1 MMRTPEPLGPQGADP
16 HAGAAAAAL
25 PGTWPDRPFGVH
37 FRMSRWKSLVVL
49 VAIPLILL
57 LVQIILFQG
66 VVLIEGPADPNKPA
80 LTPLTIAATGLSTAV
95 TAVLATLLVAR
106 MAKVPWRAVFRH
118 TRAFDRRRLGV
129 YLLGAAVVVGLGTI
143 ATALIAPG
151 SSGWGAFE
159 VGPLVVATIAVTL
172 VFTPL
177 QAAGE
182 EVAFRGAAVPAAGS
196 WFRSTRLG
204 VVFGILVSGV
214 LFAAVHVTLDPWLVS
229 YLIVFSACT
238 VIMGLISG
246 GLEAAMAFHVSNNVL
261 VGLVNAL
268 FAGGGSSVVDRG
280 VGSGPGA
287 ALIILM
293 VMNVLAVLMVWFI
306 ERTGRFAIRTRRATL
321 PAAS

>member
-1 MMRTPEPLGPQGADP
+1 MHVAQP
-16 HAGAAAAAL
+16 HRPDTVGAL
-25 PGTWPDRPFGVH
+25 PGTQPERPFGVH

-49 VAIPLILL
+49 IAIPVTLL
-57 LVQIILFQG
+57 LVQIIVFQA

-80 LTPLTIAATGLSTAV
+80 LTPLTIAAVGLSTAIA
-95 TAVLATLLVAR
+95 AVLATMLVAK

-129 YLLGAAVVVGLGTI
+129 YLLGSAVVVGLGTV

-151 SSGWGAFE
+151 SAGWGAFE
-159 VGPLVVATIAVTL
+159 VGPLVIATIAVSL

-182 EVAFRGAAVPAAGS
+182 EVAFRGVAVPAAAS

-204 VVFGILVSGV
+204 VVFGILVSAV

-261 VGLVNAL
+261 VGIVNAL

-287 ALIILM
+287 SLVILM
-293 VMNVLAVLMVWFI
+293 VMNVLAVIMVWRV
-306 ERTGRFAIRTRRATL
+306 ERARRSRAVRSGGAGS
-321 PAAS
+321 AAV